1 MKKLMMV
8 LFFVFIGTSCIRTK
22 YIEVPVETVKNNYIT
37 NIQKDTLIIRDSIEK
52 WLKQDTVFITKYKYV
67 YKTVNSIDTFY
78 KVDTLTDIIYK
89 DKIITVNELKDWQK
103 IFIYIGIFSTIMII
117 LIVFKKFKL

>member
-1 MKKLMMV
+1 MKKLMMM

-37 NIQKDTLIIRDSIEK
+37 NIQKDTLIIRDSIER

-78 KVDTLTDIIYK
+78 KIDTLTDIIYK

-117 LIVFKKFKL
+117 LIVFRKFKL

>member
-1 MKKLMMV
+1 MKKLMMM

-37 NIQKDTLIIRDSIEK
+37 NIQKDTLIIRDSIER
-52 WLKQDTVFITKYKYV
+52 WLKQDTVFITKYKYI

-103 IFIYIGIFSTIMII
+103 VFIYIGIFSTIIII